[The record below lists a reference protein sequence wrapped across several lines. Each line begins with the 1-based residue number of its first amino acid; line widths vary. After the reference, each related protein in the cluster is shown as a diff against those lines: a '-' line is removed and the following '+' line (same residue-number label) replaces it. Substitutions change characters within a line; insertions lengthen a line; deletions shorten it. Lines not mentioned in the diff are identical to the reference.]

1 MKAKS
6 LGDILRTRIA
16 AHPDRV
22 AMYVPPAKGKDD
34 FTELTYADLGKKVRQ
49 YAAAIKALGL
59 KNGQRLAIFADNSPE
74 WAFADWA
81 CQCLGV
87 VTVPIFSTLP
97 EDQAQYI
104 IRDSGAEA
112 ALVGTEEF
120 AKKLGGTKTSLLK
133 LPDDAREMSQDDWNA
148 EIDVVEP
155 TDLCTLI
162 YTSGTT
168 GQPKGVMLSHGAI
181 LNVIDVVPGE
191 IHLGETDIFFSFLP
205 MSHVYERVAGQFLPI
220 GVGASIAYAKNLASI
235 ADGLQK
241 VKPTVMLCV
250 PRFLEAF
257 FDRVTDAVSKSS
269 PLKQRLF
276 RIAFQQ
282 GLKRARGEFA
292 PLAGVLDKVVMHKV
306 RERTGGRIRYFV
318 SGGAALPPKVAEFYI
333 ALGLN
338 VLQGYGLTETS
349 GASVVNRP
357 ERNKYW
363 TVGEPIGCEVKLAE
377 DGEILLRGPSIMQG
391 YYNLPEETAKVLDT
405 DGWFHSGDIGE
416 WEGTSLKI
424 TDRKKDILVLGNGKN
439 IAPQPLENRL
449 KESAYIQEAV
459 VLGDG
464 MDHCIALIVPNLELV
479 KKELGLGEEAKVSE
493 NDSAHALIKKEVDK
507 FNKSVANFEMVKK
520 FALLDSPFSIETGE
534 LTPTLKVKRKAVR
547 EKYADVV
554 AKLA

>member
-1 MKAKS
+1 MKATS
-6 LGDILRTRIA
+6 LGDILRQRTA
-16 AHPDRV
+16 EHPDRV
-22 AMYVPPAKGKDD
+22 AMYLPPGKGQED
-34 FTELTYADLGKKVRQ
+34 FAPVSYGELGRRVRQ
-49 YAAAIKALGL
+49 HAAAIHGYGL
-59 KNGQRLAIFADNSPE
+59 QRGDRMAIFADNAAD
-74 WAFADWA
+74 WAWADWA

-87 VTVPIFSTLP
+87 VAVPIFSTLP
-97 EDQAQYI
+97 ADQAQYI
-104 IRDSGAEA
+104 VADSGATV
-112 ALVGTEEF
+112 ALVGSEDF
-120 AKKLGGTKTSLLK
+120 AKKLPGTRCEALK
-133 LPDDAREMSQDDWNA
+133 LADDAPEMDAGEWNA
-148 EIDVVEP
+148 AIDQVQP
-155 TDLCTLI
+155 DDLCTLI

-168 GQPKGVMLSHGAI
+168 GQPKGVMLDHRAI

-191 IHLGETDIFFSFLP
+191 IDLGPTDIFFSFLP

-257 FDRVTDAVSKSS
+257 FDRVTDAVSKA
-269 PLKQRLF
+269 PPIRQKLF
-276 RIAFQQ
+276 RLAFEQ
-282 GLKRARGEFA
+282 GLKRTKGGFA
-292 PLAGVLDKVVMHKV
+292 PLAGILDKIVMAKV

-318 SGGAALPPKVAEFYI
+318 SGGAALPPKVAEFYM

-377 DGEILLRGPSIMQG
+377 DGEILLRGPSVMRG
-391 YYNLPEETAKVLDT
+391 YYNLPDETAKAIDPE
-405 DGWFHSGDIGE
+405 GWFHSGDIGE
-416 WEGTSLKI
+416 WEGKSLKI

-464 MDHCIALIVPNLELV
+464 MDHCVALIVPNIDLV
-479 KKELGLGEEAKVSE
+479 RKELGLPEDAKMSE
-493 NDSAHALIKKEVDK
+493 SDAAHALVKKEVDK
-507 FNKSVANFEMVKK
+507 FNKSVANFEMVKR
-520 FALLDSPFSIETGE
+520 FALVDAAFSIEGGE

-547 EKYADVV
+547 EKYAAAL